1 MSKGAHKQ
9 GGFQRKEVK
18 EFDEEVLE
26 ISRVTRVVK
35 GGRKLRFRATVAIG
49 NRKNKAG
56 LGIGKSNEVTGAIQK
71 AISQAKKDMITITLD
86 GSTISHDIR
95 VKYKAAKLYLKP
107 AAPGTGIIA
116 GGTMRK
122 VLDLA
127 GIKDILSKSFGTT
140 NKICNARA
148 TLLALKSLKDTP
160 VMQRRAS
167 ALAAK
172 KAEAETKA
180 KAEAPKATKPTP
192 KAPTKPESKQPIKP
206 LNQTAATPKE
216 KSPKSE

>member
-49 NRKNKAG
+49 NRKNKVG

-71 AISQAKKDMITITLD
+71 AISQAKKEMITITLD

-122 VLDLA
+122 VLDLV

-160 VMQRRAS
+160 VMQRRAN

-172 KAEAETKA
+172 KAEAEAKA
-180 KAEAPKATKPTP
+180 KAEAPKPPAP
-192 KAPTKPESKQPIKP
+192 KVPAKPEAKQPVKP
-206 LNQTAATPKE
+206 VAKPNSPSTTKE